1 MNDIQYEK
9 NDLFFIRDYIYS
21 EGELIES
28 ITPVLIASGLKYNF
42 TNKQSILKYKESL
55 KDVYVLVYANNKYKL
70 VNITTLIKKEDL

>member
-28 ITPVLIASGLKYNF
+28 ITPVLIAAGLKYNF
-42 TNKQSILKYKESL
+42 TNKQSIFKYKESL
-55 KDVYVLVYANNKYKL
+55 KDVYVLVYINNKYKL